1 MSVRPR
7 CRPDG
12 HTIPEPVTSAWETFG
27 RVGPP
32 HLGAGR
38 DSAKLLRPHRPLYVR
53 DGPGGRPGGPG
64 QLTATALTRREL
76 ALFLGA
82 SVQARRHRELSAK
95 ALTPPLGE
103 GRVRRLQKEAGP
115 ALCRRLLVA
124 GAPGAEKGRPLRAV
138 F

>member
-1 MSVRPR
+1 M
-7 CRPDG
+7 
-12 HTIPEPVTSAWETFG
+12 
-27 RVGPP
+27 
-32 HLGAGR
+32 
-38 DSAKLLRPHRPLYVR
+38 LRSHRPLCVR
-53 DGPGGRPGGPG
+53 DGPAGGPAAPATALAG
-64 QLTATALTRREL
+64 RQLTATALTRREL

>member
-1 MSVRPR
+1 MRA
-7 CRPDG
+7 
-12 HTIPEPVTSAWETFG
+12 PVET
-27 RVGPP
+27 
-32 HLGAGR
+32 HLRAYR
-38 DSAKLLRPHRPLYVR
+38 NSAKLLRAHRPLCVR

-64 QLTATALTRREL
+64 QLTATALTQREL

-103 GRVRRLQKEAGP
+103 GRVRRLQEAAGP
-115 ALCRRLLVA
+115 TVCRHLLVA
-124 GAPGAEKGRPLRAV
+124 GAPGGAGKGRPLRTV